1 MHKLKSIYL
10 RLSNSQRL
18 HNSSKP
24 ILALTG
30 GIASGKSSAASYMRK
45 LGVPVI
51 DADKLVHEIYAE
63 QATFEF
69 VQSLLPA
76 VIKAG
81 EIDFKALRSQF
92 FSNSHIQNELEN
104 FLYQRLPEAFH
115 RKLSQFDQSPFDF
128 VVYDVP
134 LLFEKKLVNKVDLH
148 AVVYCSAQTQLKR
161 LMSRDKISRAEAEKI
176 LESQI
181 SLEQKRAQA
190 QFVISN
196 INSLDD
202 LEAEVDGFL
211 ELVTTAS

>member
-81 EIDFKALRSQF
+81 KIDFKALRSRF
-92 FSNSHIQNELEN
+92 FSDCHIQNELEN

-134 LLFEKKLVNKVDLH
+134 LLFEKNLVNKVDLH

-161 LMSRDKISRAEAEKI
+161 LMSRDKISRAAAEKI

-196 INSLDD
+196 INNLND